1 MLLQT
6 GRNFLLECYSRFA
19 HLGQFGSGLFD
30 GIRYLDPSK
39 RTDQNGTRHLHSPR
53 FGFHLQLRERKKL
66 APGNDTLYLKI
77 ITPEKNQ
84 ITAQTAVP
92 EAIKI
97 DSYQIKNNVVSI
109 HFSTSEDPTQNYYI
123 YTLQLSANDS
133 IFRKEVSYLNLSH
146 YKSASTITRRIV
158 CSQIAE
164 ADIAFISL
172 MRITKDCYNYQIS
185 LNEANSANQGS
196 ITTPVP
202 LEGNIEGALGIFT
215 CYTEDTKS
223 ITLK

>member
-1 MLLQT
+1 M
-6 GRNFLLECYSRFA
+6 
-19 HLGQFGSGLFD
+19 
-30 GIRYLDPSK
+30 I
-39 RTDQNGTRHLHSPR
+39 
-53 FGFHLQLRERKKL
+53 
-66 APGNDTLYLKI
+66 
-77 ITPEKNQ
+77 
-84 ITAQTAVP
+84 
-92 EAIKI
+92 
-97 DSYQIKNNVVSI
+97 SI

-123 YTLQLSANDS
+123 YTLSSQPTID
-133 IFRKEVSYLNLSH
+133 IQKRDSYLNLSH